1 MKTADPR
8 PKPGSKLVPLA
19 VALLAAVV
27 FLAACGGNPAT
38 STTTGPAAVT
48 TTGSA
53 ITTTT
58 VPQKTMTPEDKAY
71 TDQLKAT
78 ALAANDLAKT
88 LTAEGVKKT
97 DPRAATLLA
106 LHARVQAISSRKFVF
121 DKDLTNADVAFREM
135 RSLLTQAS
143 AFATGDTAAAVKA
156 AIATLAPVTAPPS
169 QAQDQLTATLDKV
182 VSELAPLLPPTN
194 AGSSTTT

>member
-8 PKPGSKLVPLA
+8 SQSGMRLVVLA
-19 VALLAAVV
+19 VALLVAMA
-27 FLAACGGNPAT
+27 FLAACGGAPAT
-38 STTTGPAAVT
+38 RTTAGT
-48 TTGSA
+48 TIAPPTV
-53 ITTTT
+53 TTTT
-58 VPQKTMTPEDKAY
+58 VPQQMTPEDKAY

-88 LTAEGVKKT
+88 LTTEGAKPT

-135 RSLLTQAS
+135 RSLLTRAS
-143 AFATGDTAAAVKA
+143 AFATGDTAAAVKD
-156 AIATLAPVTAPPS
+156 AITTLAAVTVPPS
-169 QAQDQLTATLDKV
+169 QAQDQLTAILDKV
-182 VSELAPLLPPTN
+182 IKDLAPLVPPAST
-194 AGSSTTT
+194 GSSSTT